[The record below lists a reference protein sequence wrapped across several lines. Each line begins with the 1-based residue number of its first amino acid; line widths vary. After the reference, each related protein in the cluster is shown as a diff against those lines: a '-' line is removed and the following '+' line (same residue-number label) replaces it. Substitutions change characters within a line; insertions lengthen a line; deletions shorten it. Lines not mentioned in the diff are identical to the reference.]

1 MTDTRKYELRYS
13 EEGQEFTAN
22 DEGVVEGYPVVFDK
36 PATIYCYDGT
46 FTEYID
52 RGALDATN
60 LQDVQFLVNHNGQGI
75 TMARSRRNNENSTMQ
90 LEVDEI
96 GLHMRA
102 RLDIENNAEARALHS
117 AIKRGDISG
126 MSFRFQVESEEWEG
140 LKTDNPIRHIKAV
153 KYIREI
159 SAVNEPAYPD
169 TSISARSQDC
179 GVDAL
184 EKARSVEDSN
194 GAKALELAKAKNK
207 IYFQ

>member
-1 MTDTRKYELRYS
+1 
-13 EEGQEFTAN
+13 
-22 DEGVVEGYPVVFDK
+22 
-36 PATIYCYDGT
+36 
-46 FTEYID
+46 
-52 RGALDATN
+52 
-60 LQDVQFLVNHNGQGI
+60 
-75 TMARSRRNNENSTMQ
+75 
-90 LEVDEI
+90 
-96 GLHMRA
+96 MRA

-159 SAVNEPAYPD
+159 SAVNEPAYQD